1 MHKYPYHSPVRFYRS
16 LDDLLDSTNSQNL
29 QYFGSKNPYPLEVGE
44 YHRFLIPN
52 YENEVDSTELTLW
65 IGDVQISSQFAIND
79 GRLYR
84 VSFICHDSIQGRFEI
99 KKDNGETLFY
109 SNCVRFIDSDA
120 DGRKYVRVA
129 TKCYFNRL
137 GYQFSQSDYDWF
149 VTNLP
154 AYDYGLYLIDSEYT
168 TERTGTGKTLE
179 IQDSFIDE
187 VATLNFIGEGDCNVM
202 NFILFSV
209 LNNEFYINGTK
220 RTIKDK
226 PEIDDLMIVG
236 KMKFAYNKDKYG
248 MYIQINESEIFS
260 DAFRSVLGDGNR
272 NIVYGYNYNYV
283 IPTK

>member
-16 LDDLLDSTNSQNL
+16 LDDLLDNTNSQNL
-29 QYFGSKNPYPLEVGE
+29 QYFGSKNPYPLEIGV

-52 YENEVDSTELTLW
+52 YENEVDSNNLQLW
-65 IGDVQISSQFAIND
+65 IGEDQVPCQFAISD

-84 VSFICHDSIQGRFEI
+84 VSFICYDSLQGQFEI
-99 KKDNGETLFY
+99 KKETGETLFY
-109 SNCVRFIDSDA
+109 SNCVRFKDSDE

-137 GYQFSQSDYDWF
+137 GYQFAQSEYDWF

-154 AYDYGLYLIDSEYT
+154 AYDYGLYLIDSEYKT
-168 TERTGTGKTLE
+168 SRTGTGKTLE

-187 VATLNFIGEGDCNVM
+187 VSTLNFLGEGDCNVI

-226 PEIDDLMIVG
+226 PEVDDLMIVG
-236 KMKFAYNKDKYG
+236 KMKFAYNKDKNG
-248 MYIQINESEIFS
+248 MYIQVNESDIFS
-260 DAFRSVLGDGNR
+260 DAFVTVLGDVER
-272 NIVYGYNYNYV
+272 NIVYGYDYNYV